1 MRGGRQ
7 GQPLPNTRWLLPV
20 WLFPGVCPQMSCEIR
35 RSGED
40 LATVPEAEGR
50 EVGEALGWSTLP
62 FSRFL
67 FIQSPAQ
74 RLYTWWQDL
83 SCQNPTSVSA
93 LCLEPRHLTKH
104 RAEGPA
110 SRLRSGGLSGWDQRG
125 SLENVLPTPNTVSNG
140 RNCSAG
146 LTILPSALA
155 DQLCSS
161 GFCAQSGEAKLHTG
175 LR

>member
-20 WLFPGVCPQMSCEIR
+20 WLFSGVCPQMSCEIR

-74 RLYTWWQDL
+74 RLYTWWQDCHARILLQYLLFAL
-83 SCQNPTSVSA
+83 SPDISQSTGQRDQHHSLGLGA
-93 LCLEPRHLTKH
+93 LVTGISEGVWRMSSQH
-104 RAEGPA
+104 RE
-110 SRLRSGGLSGWDQRG
+110 QRQK
-125 SLENVLPTPNTVSNG
+125 LQC
-140 RNCSAG
+140 RAHH
-146 LTILPSALA
+146 PS
-155 DQLCSS
+155 
-161 GFCAQSGEAKLHTG
+161 
-175 LR
+175 